1 MTSRQRFFRS
11 RGARAGLLLVGLL
24 ALAAVL
30 SPVLATD
37 RPLASRGGRPWLRAP
52 IPYSPYGISLAE
64 RLQPPSGRH
73 WFGTDDLGR
82 DVLARMIAASPV
94 SLTVGLVSSGISL
107 VVGLLL
113 GGIAG
118 FRGGVADL
126 LLSRLMETFQCF
138 PTIFLILALA
148 VLLPPSVGSVI
159 FAIAI
164 TSWPNEA
171 RYARAEILK
180 AREMDYT
187 KAAVAAGASPARVLF
202 RHLIPNAMPPVLISA
217 TFGVASAILAEA
229 ALSFLGAGVPPPQ
242 PSWGGIL
249 ALAQESIDQA
259 WWLAL
264 FPGLAIFATVTAY
277 NLIGE
282 AWRDALDP
290 QLVIEPG
297 GLFARAPFATGAS
310 APNGGVEEPA

>member
-1 MTSRQRFFRS
+1 MSSRRRFFRS
-11 RGARAGLLLVGLL
+11 RGGRAGLLLVGLL
-24 ALAAVL
+24 ALVAVL

-37 RPLASRGGRPWLRAP
+37 RPLVSRGGRTWLRAP
-52 IPYSPYGISLAE
+52 VPYSPYGISLPD
-64 RLQPPSGRH
+64 RLQPPSARH
-73 WFGTDDLGR
+73 WLGTDDLGR

-107 VVGLLL
+107 LVGLLL
-113 GGIAG
+113 GGLAG
-118 FRGGVADL
+118 YWGGAADL
-126 LLSRLMETFQCF
+126 LLSRVMETFQCF
-138 PTIFLILALA
+138 PSIFLILALA
-148 VLLPPSVGSVI
+148 VLLPPSAGTVVL
-159 FAIAI
+159 AIAL

-180 AREMDYT
+180 AREMDFT

-229 ALSFLGAGVPPPQ
+229 SLSFLGAGVPPPQ

-249 ALAQESIDQA
+249 ALAQEYLDQA

-290 QLVIEPG
+290 RLAIEPG
-297 GLFARAPFATGAS
+297 GLFARAARV
-310 APNGGVEEPA
+310 PNGGVEEPA

>member
-1 MTSRQRFFRS
+1 MSSRARFWRS
-11 RGARAGLLLVGLL
+11 RGGRTGLALVALL
-24 ALAAVL
+24 ALVAAL

-37 RPLASRGGRPWLRAP
+37 RPLLARGGRAGWRAP
-52 IPYSPYGISLAE
+52 VPYSPYGIALAE
-64 RLQPPSGRH
+64 RLQPPSPRH
-73 WFGTDDLGR
+73 WLGTDDLGR

-94 SLTVGLVSSGISL
+94 SLAVGLVSSALSL
-107 VVGLLL
+107 IVGLLL
-113 GGIAG
+113 GGFAG
-118 FRGGVADL
+118 YRGGVLDL
-126 LLSRLMETFQCF
+126 VLSRVLETFQCF
-138 PTIFLILALA
+138 PTIVLILALA
-148 VLLPPSVGSVI
+148 VLLPQSVGTVI
-159 FAIAI
+159 LAIAA

-171 RYARAEILK
+171 RYARAEVLR
-180 AREMDYT
+180 ARETDYT

-202 RHLIPNAMPPVLISA
+202 RHLLPNAMPPVLISA

-229 ALSFLGAGVPPPQ
+229 SLSFLGAGVPPPQ

-249 ALAQESIDQA
+249 ALAQENIDQA

-290 QLVIEPG
+290 QLAIEPG
-297 GLFARAPFATGAS
+297 GLFARALPVPGRPS
-310 APNGGVEEPA
+310 PDGGREEPA